1 MPLKNTR
8 EVPLGPAPA
17 PPVDRAPAKTG
28 PEVVA
33 TYLKTLPK
41 SPGVYRMID
50 AGGTVIY
57 VGKAR
62 NLKARVTNY
71 TRPEGLDIR
80 IRRMIEATRNMEF
93 VRTET
98 EAEALLLE
106 AKDRKS
112 TRLNSSH
119 IQKSRMPS
127 SA

>member
-1 MPLKNTR
+1 MTDT
-8 EVPLGPAPA
+8 APIHGA
-17 PPVDRAPAKTG
+17 DVIRNF
-28 PEVVA
+28 V
-33 TYLKTLPK
+33 KTLPS
-41 SPGVYRMID
+41 SPGVYRMFD
-50 AGGTVIY
+50 EAGEVVY

-106 AKDRKS
+106 ANLIK
-112 TRLNSSH
+112 RLKPRFNVLL
-119 IQKSRMPS
+119 RD
-127 SA
+127 